1 MKQRTLSRPV
11 SVKGNALHTGEA
23 VTLTLKP
30 APANHGVVFVR
41 TDLGGLPEI
50 KPRVDNV
57 TDLVRATTIQS
68 GHVKIHTVEHVLS
81 ALSGCG
87 IDNAVVEMNASEPPI
102 LDGSARPF
110 VNLIIE
116 GEPVEQEKEREYYA
130 LDAPVSVT
138 RGNSSIIAL
147 PHDGLK
153 ISCTSADDRGIHT
166 QHLSLSIDP
175 ETFIAQIAPART
187 FTIYEDIEELLKLGK
202 IRGGSLDSAIVI
214 KGDKIMSKEP
224 LRFKDEF
231 VRHKIL
237 DIIGDISL
245 LGTALKAH
253 IVATRPGHAINAELT
268 RALFERQREGKGGGA
283 KRKGAARP
291 PLKGDVESLDI
302 RSILDVLPH
311 RYPFVMIDR
320 VVEIKGTGELVA
332 IKNVTFNEPYFGGHF
347 PGNPVMPGVLQLEAM
362 AQAAGVLI
370 VRHNNWVPRPAFFMS
385 ADKVKFRRPVR
396 PGDQLVIRAKLLKVR
411 GGKIAVAEVTC
422 SVDEQLVSSAELM
435 ITILDEADAE

>member
-11 SVKGNALHTGEA
+11 TIKGSALHTGEA
-23 VTLTLKP
+23 VTLVLKP
-30 APANHGVVFVR
+30 APVNHGVVFKRV
-41 TDLGGLPEI
+41 DLTGAPEI
-50 KPRVDNV
+50 KPRVDHV

-68 GHVKIHTVEHVLS
+68 GHAKIHTVEHVLS

-87 IDNAVVEMNASEPPI
+87 VDNVLVEMNASEPPI

-110 VNLIIE
+110 VNLIVE
-116 GEPVEQEKEREYYA
+116 GEPVEQDKEREFYV
-130 LDAPVSVT
+130 LDAPVSVS
-138 RGNSSIIAL
+138 RGNSSIIAI

-166 QHLSLSIDP
+166 QHLSLAIDP
-175 ETFIAQIAPART
+175 ETYVSQLAPART

-202 IRGGSLDSAIVI
+202 IRGGSLDCAVVI
-214 KGDKIMSKEP
+214 KGDKVISKEP

-245 LGTALKAH
+245 LGVPLKAH

-268 RALFERQREGKGGGA
+268 KALFERMQEGHKSGARKKAGA
-283 KRKGAARP
+283 KQ
-291 PLKGDVESLDI
+291 PLGDSVQSLDI
-302 RSILDVLPH
+302 RSILDILPH
-311 RYPFVMIDR
+311 RYPFVMVDR
-320 VVEIKGTGELVA
+320 VVEMKGDEEIVA
-332 IKNVTFNEPYFGGHF
+332 IKNVTFNEPYFNGHF

-362 AQAAGVLI
+362 AQTAGILI
-370 VRHNNWVPRPAFFMS
+370 VRRNKWVPRPAFFMS

-396 PGDQLVIRAKLLKVR
+396 PGDQMRIQAKLVKVR
-411 GGKIAVAEVTC
+411 NGKIAMAEASC
-422 SVDEQLVSSAELM
+422 SVDGQIVSSAELM
-435 ITILDEADAE
+435 ITVLEDGAEG